1 MEQELYQRIGQ
12 RIKIAREQLGL
23 SQSDLATQLGYSS
36 AATVSHF
43 ESGLR
48 KISIEDLFRIADV
61 LQLPVE
67 YFYNQT
73 NASPKQAIRF
83 RATEVRPS
91 VRSEVNAFL
100 AFAQQHSQKPLP
112 VSALIEETRPS
123 ETAEKLLVHLRLS
136 EPPVDPELIAQK
148 LNVPVF
154 EWSLPDEIS
163 GLFVRDRELVC
174 IGLNQSHSKVRQRF
188 TIAHELGHF
197 VFSNEEDLFVDFID
211 SNTEIR
217 SKDQNAERRANYFA
231 AGLLMPRSWLKKDFE
246 QYGSDGLPALS
257 RRYQV
262 SEQAMWFRL
271 LNLKLVEE

>member
-23 SQSDLATQLGYSS
+23 SQSDLAAQLGYSS
-36 AATVSHF
+36 SATVSHF

-48 KISIEDLFRIADV
+48 KISIEDLFKIANV
-61 LQLPVE
+61 LQLPVD

-73 NASPKQAIRF
+73 DRPPKQAVRF

-100 AFAQQHSQKPLP
+100 AFAQQHGQKPT
-112 VSALIEETRPS
+112 LISPLGVESSPS
-123 ETAEKLLVHLRLS
+123 ETAEKLLRRLRIS
-136 EPPVDPELIAQK
+136 EPPIYPEIIAQK

-154 EWSLPDEIS
+154 EWNLPDEIS
-163 GLFVRDRELVC
+163 GLFVRNDELVC
-174 IGLNQSHSKVRQRF
+174 IGVNQSHAQVRQRF
-188 TIAHELGHF
+188 TVAHELGHF
-197 VFSNEEDLFVDFID
+197 VFSNEEELFVDFVD
-211 SNTEIR
+211 NGSEIR
-217 SKDQNAERRANYFA
+217 SKDQNAEKRANYFA
-231 AGLLMPRSWLKKDFE
+231 AGLLMPRSWLKRDFD
-246 QYGSDGLPALS
+246 QYGSDALATLS

-271 LNLKLVEE
+271 LNLKLVKE